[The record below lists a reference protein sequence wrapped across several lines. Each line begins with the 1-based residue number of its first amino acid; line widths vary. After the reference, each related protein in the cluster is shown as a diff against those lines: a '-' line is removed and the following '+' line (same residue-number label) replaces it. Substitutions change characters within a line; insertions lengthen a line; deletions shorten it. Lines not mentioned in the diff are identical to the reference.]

1 MRKGRVVNTS
11 SVSLTMPH
19 DPYPRALG
27 PIALQQVQRTAIKQ
41 ALLYGVP
48 FARSAH
54 GKLAEFVCEYEAADC
69 RTDAEEQREIGEYE
83 ERVLRAAS
91 DAPVEIRL
99 VFDEGEKVHFD
110 DCK

>member
-1 MRKGRVVNTS
+1 
-11 SVSLTMPH
+11 MPH

-27 PIALQQVQRTAIKQ
+27 PIALEQVQRAAIKQ

-48 FARSAH
+48 FAGSTH

-69 RTDAEEQREIGEYE
+69 RADAEEQRKIGEYE
-83 ERVLRAAS
+83 ERVFRVVS
-91 DAPVEIRL
+91 DAPMEICL
-99 VFDEGEKVHFD
+99 IFDEREKVHFD